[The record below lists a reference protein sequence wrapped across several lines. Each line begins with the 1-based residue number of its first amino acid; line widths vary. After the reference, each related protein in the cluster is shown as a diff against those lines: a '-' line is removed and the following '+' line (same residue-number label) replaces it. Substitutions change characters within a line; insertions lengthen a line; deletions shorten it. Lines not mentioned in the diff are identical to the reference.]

1 MALIADDSF
10 TLQIMINIATAY
22 ATEWLYSFSHSK
34 SAILVIG
41 ESSISH
47 CKNHP
52 NRYWSMSGFPLK
64 EVDAAKHL
72 GILLSVNSPH
82 IDRANTLI
90 TSFHSCFFGYSTL
103 CARFTIQLYP
113 CY

>member
-34 SAILVIG
+34 TSVIG
-41 ESSISH
+41 ESSISR
-47 CKNHP
+47 CKNRP

-64 EVDAAKHL
+64 EVQHL

-82 IDRANTLI
+82 ID
-90 TSFHSCFFGYSTL
+90 
-103 CARFTIQLYP
+103 
-113 CY
+113 